1 MTTTDTLTERMVRMI
16 SAGVE
21 PYWWHRAI
29 LAELENLAAHGV
41 PTMNAHGI
49 AGNLRGFYV
58 GDTEKYLRQ
67 MIAAGVVSASPAAW
81 DFESLWV
88 TLS

>member
-1 MTTTDTLTERMVRMI
+1 MTTPATVQRMVRMQ
-16 SAGVE
+16 ANGAE
-21 PYWWHRAI
+21 PYWWHAAI
-29 LAELENLAAHGV
+29 LDEMEMLAEHDV

-49 AGNLRGFYV
+49 ASNLRGFYV

-67 MIAAGVVSASPAAW
+67 MIAAGVVSEAPAAW